1 MSKLK
6 KSILKKYIK
15 IKCHILSDLFLMK
28 YRTEDID
35 MLIESLRIEEVVGE
49 FVELKKSGSSYK
61 GLCPF
66 HPDTTPSF
74 MVNPSKN
81 ICKCFVCGAGGNP
94 VTFYSKYKKIGFS
107 EAVEELSKKYSIP
120 IKGIR
125 EDSRENENLEKYYK
139 IMEDAHTFFQ
149 ESIFTNSGR
158 EALEY
163 LAGRKINPKIIKENR
178 LGFAPNRWS
187 ELNDYLIN
195 RGHSLNDIIA
205 LGLVKESEKGQ
216 YDAFR
221 NRIIFPIYSTSGK
234 VIAFGGRTLEKD
246 KEIPKYIN
254 SPDTPIFK
262 KGRNLYGLERSSI
275 IKKKNYA
282 MLMEGYMDV
291 LSGYLY
297 GFDVALAP
305 LGTAL
310 TEEQG
315 KLLKRYTSNVILA
328 FDSDAPGQSAT
339 ERAGLILKSLGFNI
353 RVLVLEGA
361 KDPDEFLKA
370 YGKEE
375 FLKAVKSSVEIFDF
389 LFKYYSRE
397 YDLSNLMS
405 KQNFINRF
413 KEFFQCIETDLEK
426 SLYLDK
432 LSKQLDIEKD
442 ILKET
447 LIDKNKKRARKFEEV
462 KESNN
467 FIREAAAPLLEELTL
482 ALIVKD
488 KNYFQYFKN
497 KDIRGSLTK
506 KVFSYIMQNGENIRD
521 IIKEIKDEIELTKSE
536 TEEWEIVVCLAIND
550 FSDEE
555 KTQRL
560 LEEIFV
566 SWFRIEIKEQMKN
579 RENLSRF
586 MKIKSIEMQ
595 LSRAGNFSKVLDIY
609 KEYEEIINL

>member
-1 MSKLK
+1 
-6 KSILKKYIK
+6 
-15 IKCHILSDLFLMK
+15 MK
-28 YRTEDID
+28 YRTEDIN
-35 MLIESLRIEEVVGE
+35 MLVDSLRIEEVVGE
-49 FVELKKSGSSYK
+49 FVELKKAGANYK

-74 MVNPSKN
+74 MVNPNKN

-94 VTFYSKYKKIGFS
+94 VTFYSKYKKISFS
-107 EAVEELSKKYSIP
+107 EAVEELSQKYGIP
-120 IKGIR
+120 IKGMK
-125 EDSRENENLEKYYK
+125 ENVQENENYERYYK
-139 IMEDAHTFFQ
+139 IMEDAHIFFE
-149 ESIFTNSGR
+149 ESMFSNAGR

-163 LAGRKINPKIIKENR
+163 LSQRKINPKIIKKNR
-178 LGFAPNRWS
+178 LGFAPNRWN
-187 ELNDYLIN
+187 ELNDYLLN
-195 RGHSLNDIIA
+195 KGHSLTDIIA

-216 YDAFR
+216 YDTFR
-221 NRIIFPIYSTSGK
+221 NRVIFPIFSTAGK
-234 VIAFGGRTLEKD
+234 IIAFGGRTLEKD
-246 KEIPKYIN
+246 KETPKYIN

-262 KGRNLYGLERSSI
+262 KGKNLYGLERSNI

-297 GFDVALAP
+297 GFDVTLAP

-310 TEEQG
+310 TEDQG

-361 KDPDEFLKA
+361 KDPDEFLKT
-370 YGKEE
+370 YGKDE
-375 FLKAVKSSVEIFDF
+375 FLKAVKNSVEIFDF

-397 YDLSNLMS
+397 YDLNSTIS
-405 KQNFINRF
+405 KQKFINRF
-413 KEFFQCIETDLEK
+413 KDFFQCIETDLEK

-442 ILKET
+442 VLKET
-447 LIDKNKKRARKFEEV
+447 LIDKNKKRVRIFDEIKDE
-462 KESNN
+462 KID
-467 FIREAAAPLLEELTL
+467 IRENAAPPLEELTL
-482 ALIVKD
+482 ALIFNNKE
-488 KNYFQYFKN
+488 YFKYFKN
-497 KDIRGSLTK
+497 KNVSGSLTK
-506 KVFSYIMQNGENIRD
+506 KIFSYLAKNEENIENVA
-521 IIKEIKDEIELTKSE
+521 KEIKNEIELTKSE
-536 TEEWEIVVCLAIND
+536 TEEWEIVICLALND

-555 KTQRL
+555 KTQKL

-579 RENLSRF
+579 MKKDKENFSQF
-586 MKIKSIEMQ
+586 FKVKDIELQ
-595 LSRAGNFSKVLDIY
+595 LSRALNFSEVLDIY

>member
-1 MSKLK
+1 
-6 KSILKKYIK
+6 
-15 IKCHILSDLFLMK
+15 MK
-28 YRTEDID
+28 YRTEDIN
-35 MLIESLRIEEVVGE
+35 MLVDSLRIEEVVGE
-49 FVELKKSGSSYK
+49 FVELKKAGANYK

-74 MVNPSKN
+74 MVNPNKN

-94 VTFYSKYKKIGFS
+94 VTFYSKYKKISFS
-107 EAVEELSKKYSIP
+107 EAVEELSQKYGIP
-120 IKGIR
+120 IKGMK
-125 EDSRENENLEKYYK
+125 ENVQENENYERYYK
-139 IMEDAHTFFQ
+139 IMEDAHSFFE
-149 ESIFTNSGR
+149 ESIFSNAGR

-163 LAGRKINPKIIKENR
+163 LSQRKINPKIIKENR
-178 LGFAPNRWS
+178 LGFAPNRWN
-187 ELNDYLIN
+187 ELNDYLLN
-195 RGHSLNDIIA
+195 KGHSLTDIIA

-216 YDAFR
+216 YDTFR
-221 NRIIFPIYSTSGK
+221 NRVIFPIFSTAGK
-234 VIAFGGRTLEKD
+234 IIAFGGRTLEKD
-246 KEIPKYIN
+246 KETPKYIN

-262 KGRNLYGLERSSI
+262 KGKNLYGLERSNI

-291 LSGYLY
+291 LSGDLY
-297 GFDVALAP
+297 GFDVTLAP

-310 TEEQG
+310 TEDQG

-361 KDPDEFLKA
+361 KDPDEFLKT
-370 YGKEE
+370 YGKDE
-375 FLKAVKSSVEIFDF
+375 FLKAVKNSVEIFDF

-397 YDLSNLMS
+397 YDLNSTIS

-413 KEFFQCIETDLEK
+413 KDFFQCIETDLEK

-442 ILKET
+442 VLKET
-447 LIDKNKKRARKFEEV
+447 LIDKNKKRVRIFDEIKDE
-462 KESNN
+462 KID
-467 FIREAAAPLLEELTL
+467 IRENAAPPLEELTL
-482 ALIVKD
+482 ALIFNNKE
-488 KNYFQYFKN
+488 YFKYFKN
-497 KDIRGSLTK
+497 KNISGSLTK
-506 KVFSYIMQNGENIRD
+506 KIFSYLAKNEENIENVA
-521 IIKEIKDEIELTKSE
+521 KEIKNEIELTKSE
-536 TEEWEIVVCLAIND
+536 TEEWEIVICLALND

-555 KTQRL
+555 KTQKL

-579 RENLSRF
+579 MKKDKENFSQF
-586 MKIKSIEMQ
+586 FKVKDIELQ
-595 LSRAGNFSKVLDIY
+595 LSRALNFSEVLDIY

>member
-1 MSKLK
+1 
-6 KSILKKYIK
+6 
-15 IKCHILSDLFLMK
+15 MK
-28 YRTEDID
+28 YRTEDIN
-35 MLIESLRIEEVVGE
+35 MLVDSLRIEEVVGE
-49 FVELKKSGSSYK
+49 FVELKKAGANYK

-74 MVNPSKN
+74 MVNPNKN

-94 VTFYSKYKKIGFS
+94 VTFYSKYKKISFS
-107 EAVEELSKKYSIP
+107 EAVEELSQKYGIP
-120 IKGIR
+120 IKGMKENIQ
-125 EDSRENENLEKYYK
+125 ENENYERYYK
-139 IMEDAHTFFQ
+139 IMEDAHSFFE
-149 ESIFTNSGR
+149 ESMFSNAGR

-163 LAGRKINPKIIKENR
+163 LSQRKINPKIIKENR
-178 LGFAPNRWS
+178 LGFAPNRWN
-187 ELNDYLIN
+187 ELNDYLLN
-195 RGHSLNDIIA
+195 KGHSLTDIIA

-216 YDAFR
+216 YDTFR
-221 NRIIFPIYSTSGK
+221 NRVIFPIFSTAGK
-234 VIAFGGRTLEKD
+234 IIAFGGRTLEKD
-246 KEIPKYIN
+246 KETPKYIN

-262 KGRNLYGLERSSI
+262 KGKNLYGLERSNI

-291 LSGYLY
+291 LSGDLY
-297 GFDVALAP
+297 GFDVTLAP

-310 TEEQG
+310 TEDQG

-361 KDPDEFLKA
+361 KDPDEFLKT
-370 YGKEE
+370 YGKDE
-375 FLKAVKSSVEIFDF
+375 FLKAVKNSVEIFDF

-397 YDLSNLMS
+397 YDLNSTIS
-405 KQNFINRF
+405 KQKFINRF
-413 KEFFQCIETDLEK
+413 KDFFQCIETDLEK

-442 ILKET
+442 VLKET
-447 LIDKNKKRARKFEEV
+447 LIDKNKKRVRIFDEIKDE
-462 KESNN
+462 KID
-467 FIREAAAPLLEELTL
+467 IRENAAPPLEELTL
-482 ALIVKD
+482 ALIFNNKE
-488 KNYFQYFKN
+488 YFKYFKN
-497 KDIRGSLTK
+497 KNISGSLTK
-506 KVFSYIMQNGENIRD
+506 KIFSYLAKNEENIENVA
-521 IIKEIKDEIELTKSE
+521 KEIKNEIELTKSE
-536 TEEWEIVVCLAIND
+536 TEEWEIVICLALND

-555 KTQRL
+555 KTQKL

-579 RENLSRF
+579 MKKDKENFSQF
-586 MKIKSIEMQ
+586 FKVKDIELQ
-595 LSRAGNFSKVLDIY
+595 LSRALNFSEVLDIY

>member
-1 MSKLK
+1 
-6 KSILKKYIK
+6 
-15 IKCHILSDLFLMK
+15 MK
-28 YRTEDID
+28 YRTEDIN
-35 MLIESLRIEEVVGE
+35 MLVDSLRIEEVVGE
-49 FVELKKSGSSYK
+49 FVELKKAGANYK

-74 MVNPSKN
+74 MVNPNKN

-94 VTFYSKYKKIGFS
+94 VTFYSKYKKISFS
-107 EAVEELSKKYSIP
+107 EAVEELSQKYGIP
-120 IKGIR
+120 IKGMK
-125 EDSRENENLEKYYK
+125 ENVQENENYERYYK
-139 IMEDAHTFFQ
+139 IMEDAHSFFE
-149 ESIFTNSGR
+149 ESMFSNAGR

-163 LAGRKINPKIIKENR
+163 LSQRKINPKIIKENR
-178 LGFAPNRWS
+178 LGFAPNRWN
-187 ELNDYLIN
+187 ELNDYLLN
-195 RGHSLNDIIA
+195 KGHSLTDIIA

-216 YDAFR
+216 YDTFR
-221 NRIIFPIYSTSGK
+221 NRVIFPIFSTAGK
-234 VIAFGGRTLEKD
+234 IIAFGGRTLEKD
-246 KEIPKYIN
+246 KETPKYIN

-262 KGRNLYGLERSSI
+262 KGKNLYGLERSNI

-297 GFDVALAP
+297 GFDVTLAP

-310 TEEQG
+310 TEDQG

-361 KDPDEFLKA
+361 KDPDEFLKT
-370 YGKEE
+370 YGKDE
-375 FLKAVKSSVEIFDF
+375 FLKSVKNSVEIFDF

-397 YDLSNLMS
+397 YDLNSTIS
-405 KQNFINRF
+405 KQKFINRF
-413 KEFFQCIETDLEK
+413 KDFFQCIETDLEK

-442 ILKET
+442 VLKET
-447 LIDKNKKRARKFEEV
+447 LIDKNKKRVRIFDEIKDE
-462 KESNN
+462 KID
-467 FIREAAAPLLEELTL
+467 IRENAAPPLEELTL
-482 ALIVKD
+482 ALIFNNKE
-488 KNYFQYFKN
+488 YFKYFKN
-497 KDIRGSLTK
+497 KNVSGSLTK
-506 KVFSYIMQNGENIRD
+506 KIFSYLAKNEENIENVA
-521 IIKEIKDEIELTKSE
+521 KEIKNEIELTKSE
-536 TEEWEIVVCLAIND
+536 TEEWEIVICLALND

-555 KTQRL
+555 KTQKL

-579 RENLSRF
+579 MKKDKENFSQF
-586 MKIKSIEMQ
+586 FKVKDIELQ
-595 LSRAGNFSKVLDIY
+595 LSRALNFSEVLDIY

>member
-1 MSKLK
+1 
-6 KSILKKYIK
+6 
-15 IKCHILSDLFLMK
+15 MK
-28 YRTEDID
+28 YRTEDIN
-35 MLIESLRIEEVVGE
+35 MLVDSLRIEEVVGE
-49 FVELKKSGSSYK
+49 FVELKKAGANYK

-74 MVNPSKN
+74 MVNPNKN

-94 VTFYSKYKKIGFS
+94 VTFYSKYKKISFS
-107 EAVEELSKKYSIP
+107 EAVEELSQKYGIP
-120 IKGIR
+120 IKGMK
-125 EDSRENENLEKYYK
+125 ENVQENENYERYYK
-139 IMEDAHTFFQ
+139 IMEDAHSFFE
-149 ESIFTNSGR
+149 ESMFSNAGR

-163 LAGRKINPKIIKENR
+163 LSQRKINPKIIKENR
-178 LGFAPNRWS
+178 LGFAPNRWN
-187 ELNDYLIN
+187 ELNDYLLN
-195 RGHSLNDIIA
+195 KGHSLTDIIA

-216 YDAFR
+216 YDTFR
-221 NRIIFPIYSTSGK
+221 NRVIFPIFSTAGK
-234 VIAFGGRTLEKD
+234 IIAFGGRTLEKD
-246 KEIPKYIN
+246 KETPKYIN

-262 KGRNLYGLERSSI
+262 KGKNLYGLERSNI

-297 GFDVALAP
+297 GFDVTLAP

-310 TEEQG
+310 TEDQG

-361 KDPDEFLKA
+361 KDPDEFLKT
-370 YGKEE
+370 YGKDE
-375 FLKAVKSSVEIFDF
+375 FLKAVKNSVEIFDF

-397 YDLSNLMS
+397 YDLNSTIS
-405 KQNFINRF
+405 KQKFINRF
-413 KEFFQCIETDLEK
+413 KDFFQCIETDLEK

-442 ILKET
+442 VLKET
-447 LIDKNKKRARKFEEV
+447 LIDKNKKRVRIFDEIKDE
-462 KESNN
+462 KID
-467 FIREAAAPLLEELTL
+467 IRENAAPPLEELTL
-482 ALIVKD
+482 ALIFNNKE
-488 KNYFQYFKN
+488 YFKYFKN
-497 KDIRGSLTK
+497 KNISGSLTK
-506 KVFSYIMQNGENIRD
+506 KIFSYLAKNEENIENVA
-521 IIKEIKDEIELTKSE
+521 KEIKNEIELTKSE
-536 TEEWEIVVCLAIND
+536 TEEWEIVICLALND

-555 KTQRL
+555 KTQKL

-579 RENLSRF
+579 MKKDKENFSQF
-586 MKIKSIEMQ
+586 FKVKDIELQ
-595 LSRAGNFSKVLDIY
+595 LSRALNFSEVLDIY

>member
-1 MSKLK
+1 
-6 KSILKKYIK
+6 
-15 IKCHILSDLFLMK
+15 MK
-28 YRTEDID
+28 YRTEDIN
-35 MLIESLRIEEVVGE
+35 MLVDSLRIEEVVGE
-49 FVELKKSGSSYK
+49 FVELKKAGANYK

-74 MVNPSKN
+74 MVNPNKN

-94 VTFYSKYKKIGFS
+94 VTFYSKYKKISFS
-107 EAVEELSKKYSIP
+107 EAVEELSQKYGIP
-120 IKGIR
+120 IKGMK
-125 EDSRENENLEKYYK
+125 ENVQENENYERYYK
-139 IMEDAHTFFQ
+139 IMEDAHSFFE
-149 ESIFTNSGR
+149 ESIFSNAGR

-163 LAGRKINPKIIKENR
+163 LSQRKINPKIIKENR
-178 LGFAPNRWS
+178 LGFAPNRWN
-187 ELNDYLIN
+187 ELNDYLLN
-195 RGHSLNDIIA
+195 KGHSLTDIIA

-216 YDAFR
+216 YDTFR
-221 NRIIFPIYSTSGK
+221 NRVIFPIFSTAGK
-234 VIAFGGRTLEKD
+234 IIAFGGRTLEKD
-246 KEIPKYIN
+246 KETPKYIN

-262 KGRNLYGLERSSI
+262 KGKNLYGLERSNI

-297 GFDVALAP
+297 GFDVTLAP

-310 TEEQG
+310 TEDQG

-361 KDPDEFLKA
+361 KDPDEFLKT
-370 YGKEE
+370 YGKDE
-375 FLKAVKSSVEIFDF
+375 FLKAVKNSVEIFDF

-397 YDLSNLMS
+397 YDLNSTIS

-413 KEFFQCIETDLEK
+413 KDFFQCIETDLEK

-442 ILKET
+442 VLKET
-447 LIDKNKKRARKFEEV
+447 LIDKNKKRVRIFDEIKDE
-462 KESNN
+462 KID
-467 FIREAAAPLLEELTL
+467 IRENAAPPLEELTL
-482 ALIVKD
+482 ALIFNNKE
-488 KNYFQYFKN
+488 YFKYFKN
-497 KDIRGSLTK
+497 KNISGSLTK
-506 KVFSYIMQNGENIRD
+506 KIFSYLAKNEENIENVA
-521 IIKEIKDEIELTKSE
+521 KEIKNEIELTKSE
-536 TEEWEIVVCLAIND
+536 TEEWEIVICLALND

-555 KTQRL
+555 KTQKL

-579 RENLSRF
+579 MKKDKENFSQF
-586 MKIKSIEMQ
+586 FKVKDIELQ
-595 LSRAGNFSKVLDIY
+595 LSRALNFSEVLDIY